1 MRKRYRGLLIHD
13 CELFPK
19 VCLQLYQRAGLELQ
33 LARHNSEQEFTL
45 KIVSVMEPLIEYF
58 KHC

>member
-1 MRKRYRGLLIHD
+1 MIHD
-13 CELFPK
+13 CKTTNFAK
-19 VCLQLYQRAGLELQ
+19 VCLQLYHRAGLELQ